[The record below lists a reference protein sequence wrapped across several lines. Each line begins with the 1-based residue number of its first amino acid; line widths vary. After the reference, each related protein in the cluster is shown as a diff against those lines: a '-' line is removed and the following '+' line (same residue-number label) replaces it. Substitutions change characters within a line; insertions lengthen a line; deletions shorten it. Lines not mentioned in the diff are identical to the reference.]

1 MAAVNLAI
9 VSKKMMIKSKN
20 KKLKNNKNSQ
30 LKRNFTTP
38 NNTVKKFRPTFAEK
52 YQDLEEISQGGQ
64 ANIYRARDQKGRIV
78 AIKVLTIEDDGWKA
92 QVDWDAEVYALK
104 KL

>member
-1 MAAVNLAI
+1 MVAVNLAI
-9 VSKKMMIKSKN
+9 VSKKMTIKSKN
-20 KKLKNNKNSQ
+20 KKLKNNNRQ
-30 LKRNFTTP
+30 LKRSFTTQ
-38 NNTVKKFRPTFAEK
+38 NTDKKFNPTFAGK
-52 YQDLEEISQGGQ
+52 YQDLQEIGQGGQ
-64 ANIYRARDQKGRIV
+64 AIIYRARDQKGRIV